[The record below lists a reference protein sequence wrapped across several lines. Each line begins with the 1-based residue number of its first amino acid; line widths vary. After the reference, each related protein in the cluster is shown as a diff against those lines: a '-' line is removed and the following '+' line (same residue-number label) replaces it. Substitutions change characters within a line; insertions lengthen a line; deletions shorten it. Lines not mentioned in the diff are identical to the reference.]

1 MPITLVYLELETS
14 KAQTSSLTSKP
25 SQKGKR
31 PVQWETCLKVTR
43 QRAIEEDTWYPALV
57 SAFSYTGVCIWKHRC
72 THIRTTH
79 AHRRTNLLVYKTNCV
94 VSVCLSIYRDMH
106 CSMCVKVKQLATRV
120 GSLLPPDGSLRLNSD
135 PQAWRQASLS
145 TGISWRSFYFD
156 FCSLN
161 HLNPSHLFR
170 VWAGILSFGST
181 VGNVCRWVL
190 LRPEATHKCSL
201 FSQWSASS
209 PLLSGF
215 PPYLHVFLFF
225 LSYSLM

>member
-1 MPITLVYLELETS
+1 MYLELETS

-79 AHRRTNLLVYKTNCV
+79 AHRRTNLFEYKTNCI

-106 CSMCVKVKQLATRV
+106 CSMCVKVKQLVTRV
-120 GSLLPPDGSLRLNSD
+120 GSLLPPDGSPGL
-135 PQAWRQASLS
+135 A
-145 TGISWRSFYFD
+145 TGIFIHWDILKVFLLW

-209 PLLSGF
+209 PLLSGS